1 MTFPPAAATPHMTT
15 IYATLGVQPDATL
28 DEIKRAYRRAAM
40 KWHPDRNPGREAEAY
55 AAFQE
60 IREAYAILSDAE
72 QRRVYDEVFAQEMQR
87 WQAEREAHEAQERE
101 AQRERE
107 RLAQEHYEKMVAIA
121 MRFAD
126 AGHNRDV
133 LFGVLLGRD
142 CDAELAARIA
152 DSVWALQEAR
162 RSPEPATEV
171 SDAQPAP
178 TPEDAAASKVDE
190 SASPRRAFESFWQGL
205 FGLRQ

>member
-1 MTFPPAAATPHMTT
+1 MTT

-28 DEIKRAYRRAAM
+28 DEIKRAYRRATM
-40 KWHPDRNPGREAEAY
+40 KWHPDRNLGREAEAY

-72 QRRVYDEVFAQEMQR
+72 QRRVYDDVFAQETQR
-87 WQAEREAHEAQERE
+87 WQAERDAQEAQERA

-107 RLAQEHYEKMVAIA
+107 RIAQEHYEKMVAIA

-126 AGHNRDV
+126 DGHSRDV

-142 CDAELAARIA
+142 CEAELAARIA
-152 DSVWALQEAR
+152 DSVWAMQEAR
-162 RSPEPATEV
+162 RASVVTTEV
-171 SDAQPAP
+171 SDSAVASTPDEALGSKADEP
-178 TPEDAAASKVDE
+178 TTHSRHPST
-190 SASPRRAFESFWQGL
+190 FESFWQGL
-205 FGLRQ
+205 FGLRP

>member
-1 MTFPPAAATPHMTT
+1 MTT
-15 IYATLGVQPDATL
+15 IYATLGVQPNATL

-87 WQAEREAHEAQERE
+87 WQAEQEAQEAQERE

-121 MRFAD
+121 MRFAND
-126 AGHNRDV
+126 GHNRDV

-162 RSPEPATEV
+162 RDTAATTDTPDSEATPQPDEATSP
-171 SDAQPAP
+171 QRH
-178 TPEDAAASKVDE
+178 AS
-190 SASPRRAFESFWQGL
+190 AFESFWQGL

>member
-1 MTFPPAAATPHMTT
+1 MTT

-60 IREAYAILSDAE
+60 IREAYAILCDAE

-87 WQAEREAHEAQERE
+87 WQAEQEAQEAQERE

-107 RLAQEHYEKMVAIA
+107 RLAQAHYEKMVAIA

-126 AGHNRDV
+126 DGHNRDV
-133 LFGVLLGRD
+133 LFGVLLGRGG
-142 CDAELAARIA
+142 DAELAARIA

-162 RSPEPATEV
+162 RDTAATTDTPASEATPQPDEVTSP
-171 SDAQPAP
+171 QRH
-178 TPEDAAASKVDE
+178 AS
-190 SASPRRAFESFWQGL
+190 AFESFWQGL

>member
-1 MTFPPAAATPHMTT
+1 MTT
-15 IYATLGVQPDATL
+15 IYATLGVQSDATL
-28 DEIKRAYRRAAM
+28 DEIKQAYRRAAM

-87 WQAEREAHEAQERE
+87 WQAERDAQEAQERE

-107 RLAQEHYEKMVAIA
+107 RIAQEHYEKMVALA

-126 AGHNRDV
+126 DGHSRDV

-142 CDAELAARIA
+142 CEAELAARIA

-162 RSPEPATEV
+162 RASVVAAEVPDTEV
-171 SDAQPAP
+171 AT
-178 TPEDAAASKVDE
+178 TPEATQPQHQPS
-190 SASPRRAFESFWQGL
+190 AFESFWQGL
-205 FGLRQ
+205 FGLRPHQ

>member
-1 MTFPPAAATPHMTT
+1 MTT

-87 WQAEREAHEAQERE
+87 WQAEREAQEAQERE

-162 RSPEPATEV
+162 RSTEPATEV
-171 SDAQPAP
+171 SDAPPTP
-178 TPEDAAASKVDE
+178 TPEDAPASKIDE

>member
-1 MTFPPAAATPHMTT
+1 MTT
-15 IYATLGVQPDATL
+15 IYATLGVQPNATL

-87 WQAEREAHEAQERE
+87 WQAEQEAQEAQERE
-101 AQRERE
+101 AERERE
-107 RLAQEHYEKMVAIA
+107 RLVQEHYEKMVAIA

-126 AGHNRDV
+126 DGHNRDV

-152 DSVWALQEAR
+152 DSVWAFQEAR
-162 RSPEPATEV
+162 RNNATAPDTPDSE
-171 SDAQPAP
+171 ATPQPD
-178 TPEDAAASKVDE
+178 EAASPQR
-190 SASPRRAFESFWQGL
+190 SSSAFESFWQGL

>member
-1 MTFPPAAATPHMTT
+1 MTT

-60 IREAYAILSDAE
+60 IREAYAILSDVE
-72 QRRVYDEVFAQEMQR
+72 QRRVYDEVFAQETQR
-87 WQAEREAHEAQERE
+87 WQAEREAQEAQERA

-107 RLAQEHYEKMVAIA
+107 RIAQEHYEKMVAIA
-121 MRFAD
+121 MRFAND
-126 AGHNRDV
+126 GHNRDI

-142 CDAELAARIA
+142 CEAELAARIA
-152 DSVWALQEAR
+152 NSVWALQEAR
-162 RSPEPATEV
+162 QAN
-171 SDAQPAP
+171 
-178 TPEDAAASKVDE
+178 E
-190 SASPRRAFESFWQGL
+190 SAADVPDAEATPTRDEATDAKPDEATSSRRHPSAFESFWHGL
-205 FGLRQ
+205 FGLRP

>member
-1 MTFPPAAATPHMTT
+1 MTT

-28 DEIKRAYRRAAM
+28 DDIKRAYRRAAM

-72 QRRVYDEVFAQEMQR
+72 QRRVYDAVFAQEMQR
-87 WQAEREAHEAQERE
+87 WEAEREAQEAEERA

-107 RLAQEHYEKMVAIA
+107 RIAQEHYEKMVAVA

-126 AGHNRDV
+126 DGHIRDV

-142 CDAELAARIA
+142 CDAELAARKA
-152 DSVWALQEAR
+152 AWQPPKRPFERGFGVMHQLHVTQANKGCDFDFLE
-162 RSPEPATEV
+162 EPVNPGAPQ
-171 SDAQPAP
+171 SQAQDA
-178 TPEDAAASKVDE
+178 
-190 SASPRRAFESFWQGL
+190 
-205 FGLRQ
+205 

>member
-1 MTFPPAAATPHMTT
+1 MTT

-87 WQAEREAHEAQERE
+87 WQAEREAQEAQERE

-107 RLAQEHYEKMVAIA
+107 RIAQEHYEKMVAIA

-126 AGHNRDV
+126 DGHNRDT

-142 CDAELAARIA
+142 CETELAARIA
-152 DSVWALQEAR
+152 DSVWAMQEAR
-162 RSPEPATEV
+162 RASVSVADAPDTEATAT
-171 SDAQPAP
+171 SDEALGSKADEAT
-178 TPEDAAASKVDE
+178 TPQRHTS
-190 SASPRRAFESFWQGL
+190 AFESFWQGL